1 MTEETKANIPYFT
14 EDISNLPEAVQTL
27 YHKDEQGGY
36 TLAVEGVAPKRKLDE
51 FRTNNKKL
59 QEQVQELQEKY
70 QFVDIEEYKSLKE
83 KVADKDTKGF
93 VPQTDIEKE
102 VEKRVR
108 KMASEFE
115 EKNKSLNDTI
125 TSQTSQLSKL
135 LIDNEVAKNAT
146 QNNAIESALDD
157 IMMRVRTKFTVEEGK
172 VVAKDEAGE
181 IEYNANGEPVT
192 IAQYMNTLKE
202 SAPHL
207 FKTSTGAGTVG
218 SRTVQQTKSKNQ
230 QTGYHRIANAL
241 RNNK

>member
-1 MTEETKANIPYFT
+1 MTEETTNIPYFT
-14 EDISNLPEAVQTL
+14 EDISNLPETL
-27 YHKDEQGGY
+27 HNLYNKDEQGGY

-108 KMASEFE
+108 KMASEYE
-115 EKNKSLNDTI
+115 QKSSSLHETI
-125 TSQTSQLSKL
+125 NSQTSQLSKL
-135 LIDNEVAKNAT
+135 LIDNEVAKTAT

-181 IEYNANGEPVT
+181 IEYNANGDPVT

-218 SRTVQQTKSKNQ
+218 SRTVQQTNTKNQ
-230 QTGYHRIANAL
+230 QSGYHRIANAL
-241 RNNK
+241 KNNK